1 MGVFDNF
8 IKPES
13 ERKPKRDSTSFSGSF
28 TSPQDIGD
36 GMNVPGMPRTFYP
49 KSFEDLYL
57 IIDELRLGKAVIV
70 HLTDLK
76 ESTAVRVLDILT
88 GATYALKGRWNM
100 VVNEVFMFVTQDD
113 QRF

>member
-13 ERKPKRDSTSFSGSF
+13 DRKSKKDSSFGGTF

-36 GMNVPGMPRTFYP
+36 GISAPGMPRTFRP